1 MKTEG
6 KQLIPQRAPFKQ
18 RDVDVRFLKGF
29 VTVTR
34 AQKLQKREF
43 STAVTTAIKKVR
55 WFKLGCFFC

>member
-18 RDVDVRFLKGF
+18 KDVDVRFLKGF

-55 WFKLGCFFC
+55 WF